1 MSGFPSGHVVVLFC
15 VQWLDHIE
23 LGLIMHTL
31 EVSHNTC
38 NIYNQAAFCG
48 RDRMVVGLTTI
59 YAIGA
64 YHHWCCEFESRSG
77 RSVQHYFIKFVSDLR
92 QVSGFSPGLPV
103 SSTNKTYLHDI
114 TAILL
119 KVALNTI
126 KQPKTYK
133 QITILSTNSG
143 FFSVRLIYL
152 PSMILHQCPY
162 HNTL

>member
-1 MSGFPSGHVVVLFC
+1 
-15 VQWLDHIE
+15 
-23 LGLIMHTL
+23 MHTL

-48 RDRMVVGLTTI
+48 RDRMVIGLTTI

-64 YHHWCCEFESRSG
+64 YHHWCCEFESRSR
-77 RSVQHYFIKFVSDLR
+77 RSLQHYVIKFVSDLR
-92 QVSGFSPGLPV
+92 QVGGFSPGPPV

-114 TAILL
+114 TEILL

-126 KQPKTYK
+126 KQPKNLQTNHDSVYK
-133 QITILSTNSG
+133 
-143 FFSVRLIYL
+143 FWFCSVCLIYL

>member
-1 MSGFPSGHVVVLFC
+1 
-15 VQWLDHIE
+15 
-23 LGLIMHTL
+23 MHTL

-48 RDRMVVGLTTI
+48 RDRMVIGLTTI

-64 YHHWCCEFESRSG
+64 YHHWCCEFESRSR
-77 RSVQHYFIKFVSDLR
+77 RSLQHYVIKFVSDLR
-92 QVSGFSPGLPV
+92 QVGGFSPGPPV

-114 TAILL
+114 TEILL

-126 KQPKTYK
+126 KQPKNLQTNHDSVYK
-133 QITILSTNSG
+133 
-143 FFSVRLIYL
+143 FWFCSVCLICL